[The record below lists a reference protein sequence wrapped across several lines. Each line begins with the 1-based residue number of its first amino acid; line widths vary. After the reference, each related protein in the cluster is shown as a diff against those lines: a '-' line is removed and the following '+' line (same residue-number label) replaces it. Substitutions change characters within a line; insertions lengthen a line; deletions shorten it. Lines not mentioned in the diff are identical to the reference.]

1 VAERKKSS
9 FELQAQLAKGIFDLY
24 TQAYQLSN
32 ESLKKIVSEESRIF
46 INNRRFYYVAISFIK
61 MKDNTLEEFN
71 KTGEG
76 YGKSIAYLGLA
87 CDSLNQGYKDVKKIK
102 SQSFDIQAYEDFKS
116 SQEKLGQEMLDKNSR
131 IYIQAVPDLGSLP
144 KLDKKIMVSPQ
155 QIPDNLNAQLEGESS
170 VLDALVPREV
180 KGMIENYKRS
190 MMEYVSENLNK
201 YQNEAEIMNFLNNL
215 DLPYSL
221 ETVLS
226 QNEISESLWK
236 NINEVQQKG
245 GSMFLNNNITNLE
258 KKGEE
263 ILRRINDMLQVLSNE
278 EEEDKKYKSLYDARW
293 NRTPYNQLNYQ
304 YINVLKEYQKKL
316 EIAKNCDAQ
325 IKQGIMDHMKFFE
338 LLGLSKSSLSNKI
351 PQKTDVNAI
360 KNCEE
365 AVSLRKDLDAMDSLK
380 DKCMEVINRI
390 FQSLN
395 EDNMVPQFIKVLQ
408 KKSTE
413 KQILADNKPKYD
425 AMFKELE
432 TISEDIKIL
441 KLSITAK
448 NEVFLRVKQNNFKSS
463 EENEKFFR
471 ELEDYCKLYNQKLVN
486 LQQGIN
492 FYTEF
497 NRRLNDINGHIT
509 DFLVSR
515 DIEKNDIIKHITSG
529 GALNYNN
536 VKTSSQTNQ
545 PQIQQIPDV
554 SSNSTSNQFSANTNY
569 WDFTNTNTNKSK
581 NEI

>member
-1 VAERKKSS
+1 
-9 FELQAQLAKGIFDLY
+9 LAKGVFDLY
-24 TQAYQLSN
+24 TQAYQLAN
-32 ESLKKIVSEESRIF
+32 ESLKKIVSEESKIL

-61 MKDNTLEEFN
+61 MKDSTLEEFN

-87 CDSLNQGYKDVKKIK
+87 CDSLNQGYKDIKKIK
-102 SQSFDIQAYEDFKS
+102 TLFDIQAYEDFKL
-116 SQEKLGQEMLDKNSR
+116 SQEKIGQEMLDKNSR

-155 QIPDNLNAQLEGESS
+155 QIPDNLNIHLEGENS

-190 MMEYVSENLNK
+190 MMEYISENLNK
-201 YQNEAEIMNFLNNL
+201 YQSEADILKFLSDL

-245 GSMFLNNNITNLE
+245 GSMFLTNNITNLE

-263 ILRRINDMLQVLSNE
+263 ILRRINDMLQVLTNE
-278 EEEDKKYKSLYDARW
+278 EDEDTKFKTLYDTRW
-293 NRTPYNQLNYQ
+293 NRTPSNQLNYQ
-304 YINVLKEYQKKL
+304 YTSVLREYQKKL
-316 EIAKNCDAQ
+316 EIAKNCDGQ
-325 IKQGIMDHMKFFE
+325 IKLDIMDHMKFFE

-351 PQKTDVNAI
+351 PKKTDVNAI
-360 KNCEE
+360 KNCDE
-365 AVSLRKDLDAMDSLK
+365 ALSLRKDLDTMDVLK
-380 DKCMEVINRI
+380 EKCMEVINRI

-413 KQILADNKPKYD
+413 KQILGDNKPKYE

-432 TISEDIKIL
+432 VLSEEIKIL

-448 NEVFLRVKQNNFKSS
+448 NEVFLRVKQNNFKTCD
-463 EENEKFFR
+463 ENEKFFR

-536 VKTSSQTNQ
+536 VKSSNPTRQ
-545 PQIQQIPDV
+545 PQSEQKSDV
-554 SSNSTSNQFSANTNY
+554 SSNSSSNQFPTNTNY

-581 NEI
+581 NNLYKFISNNFAV